1 MSDTEATGVQLMQ
14 RLPYDP
20 DLRPVA
26 RRLRRRMTKSE
37 RALWAR
43 LRSKQV
49 HGLTFRRQ
57 VIIRRY
63 IVDFFCRPIRLAIE
77 VDGISHDDPF
87 VFRRDHIREQALT
100 HLGITVIRFSSR
112 DVLTD
117 IDNVVRAVEGSV
129 LGLLSDRDEKGS
141 SG

>member
-1 MSDTEATGVQLMQ
+1 
-14 RLPYDP
+14 
-20 DLRPVA
+20 
-26 RRLRRRMTKSE
+26 
-37 RALWAR
+37 
-43 LRSKQV
+43 
-49 HGLTFRRQ
+49 
-57 VIIRRY
+57 
-63 IVDFFCRPIRLAIE
+63 

-112 DVLTD
+112 DVLID